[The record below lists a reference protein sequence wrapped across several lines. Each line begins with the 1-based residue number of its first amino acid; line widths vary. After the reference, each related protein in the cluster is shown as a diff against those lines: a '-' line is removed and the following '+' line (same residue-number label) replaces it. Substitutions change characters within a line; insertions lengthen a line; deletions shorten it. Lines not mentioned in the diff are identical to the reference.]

1 MWEVILYVGAHN
13 HKMTAKMSQLVRTV
27 IMATYCAGRGRN

>member
-1 MWEVILYVGAHN
+1 MWEVSLYVGAHN

-27 IMATYCAGRGRN
+27 IME